1 MTTATNIQ
9 VKPRLV
15 LFPKGRVSFWRSMIE
30 LAVVIHV
37 LALIVYLLYAW
48 LPAALLDLVSY
59 VSLGL
64 YSFAAWR
71 LAPGQGGFWRRLSR
85 IAIWLVFTSI
95 LNGTL
100 SWLIIE
106 YVPVKGRVLGMRV
119 EEVEIDWLSYTFATF
134 LLTAGLFVP
143 ARALISIR
151 ALGRER
157 LRWQLTFSYLLIGVL
172 TSLFVPL
179 LVVLYLAILSIT
191 PAPPITPPNELARRL
206 ATALGPEIRAGVSP
220 GQLDPVLAAILEG
233 QGQIP
238 LDANQDID
246 EQLTDLEGSQ
256 VRRLS
261 LLSVDGLVLASTGR
275 EAFPSGQPLSEEA
288 EARFSLLLAATREQG
303 CANGRPTEGIIADS
317 SACTVTDTTGEPLAV
332 LLVESEIN
340 SAIQVAAV
348 AGRIIRL
355 TLLGASL
362 TLNVAIFVVILVLP
376 IALGVGY
383 LLARRLTRRL
393 ERLTAATSELA
404 AGNFDQRL
412 EIDGQDELGRL
423 SSDFNRM
430 AARLEERERALAD
443 TAAQAENLLRANKRL
458 VADVSHELRNPLA
471 TLRGYIEALEQTH
484 GSKLPATDLQVI
496 RNETQRLTTLVE
508 DLFTVARAE
517 AQQLPLTITSV
528 DVGSL
533 ARELATTIATLARR
547 EREIELVTDIPFDLP
562 PALADQ
568 TRIEQVLRNLVQ
580 NALRYTPPGGI
591 IVITARA
598 EAETILLSVAD
609 TGLGI
614 APEELA
620 LVFERFYRGDS
631 SRARETGGAGLG
643 LSLVKELVS
652 AMGGRVHAESALGRG
667 SVFSV
672 TLRRSDPLAGSG
684 L

>member
-1 MTTATNIQ
+1 MTTATNIE
-9 VKPRLV
+9 VKPRLRI
-15 LFPKGRVSFWRSMIE
+15 FPRGRVGYWRSMIE
-30 LAVVIHV
+30 LTVVVHV
-37 LALIVYLLYAW
+37 IALIVYLLYAV
-48 LPAALLDLVSY
+48 LPAALLDLASY
-59 VSLGL
+59 ITLGL

-71 LAPGQGGFWRRLSR
+71 LEPGQGGFWRRLGR
-85 IAIWLVFTSI
+85 ILGWLIITSI
-95 LNGTL
+95 VSGTL

-106 YVPVKGRVLGMRV
+106 YIPVKGRVLGMRV
-119 EEVEIDWLSYTFATF
+119 EDVQIDWLSFTLATF
-134 LLTAGLFVP
+134 VLTAGLFVP
-143 ARALISIR
+143 ARALVSIG
-151 ALGRER
+151 ALSRER

-179 LVVLYLAILSIT
+179 LVVLYLAILSIA

-206 ATALGPEIRAGVSP
+206 ATALGPEVRDGVSP
-220 GQLDPVLAAILEG
+220 GQLDPVLAAILDG
-233 QGQIP
+233 QGQLP
-238 LDANQDID
+238 LDASEDVD
-246 EQLTDLEGSQ
+246 LQLTDLESSQ

-261 LLSVDGLVLASTGR
+261 LLSIDGLVLASTGR
-275 EAFPSGQPLSEEA
+275 EAFPSGQVLPAAVQARLS
-288 EARFSLLLAATREQG
+288 LVLAAAREQG
-303 CANGRPTEGIIADS
+303 CANGRPSEGIIADS
-317 SACTVTDTTGEPLAV
+317 AACSVTDTAGEPLAIF
-332 LLVESEIN
+332 LVESEIN
-340 SAIQVAAV
+340 SAIQVGAV

-383 LLARRLTRRL
+383 MLARRITRRL
-393 ERLTAATSELA
+393 ERLTAATGDLA

-443 TAAQAENLLRANKRL
+443 AAARAENLLRANKRL

-471 TLRGYIEALEQTH
+471 TLRGYLEALEQSH

-517 AQQLPLTITSV
+517 AQQLPLSITSV
-528 DVGSL
+528 DVGAL
-533 ARELATTIATLARR
+533 ARELATTMAPLARR
-547 EREIELVTDIPFDLP
+547 EREIELITDIPSDLP
-562 PALADQ
+562 LALADQ

-598 EAETILLSVAD
+598 EAENVMLSVAD
-609 TGLGI
+609 TGAGI
-614 APEELA
+614 APDELA

-631 SRARETGGAGLG
+631 SRTRETGGAGLG
-643 LSLVKELVS
+643 LSLVKELVT
-652 AMGGRVHAESALGRG
+652 AMGGTVHAESALGRG

-672 TLRRSDPLAGSG
+672 TLRKSAM
-684 L
+684 